1 MPDDPSWPSYGGG
14 VGEEL
19 FSLFLEAVCD
29 DVVVVVPCGV
39 VVPVGVVSGRAS
51 GVASVVGV
59 IR

>member
-1 MPDDPSWPSYGGG
+1 MAIVWRY

-39 VVPVGVVSGRAS
+39 VVPVGTVSGRAS
-51 GVASVVGV
+51 GVAPVVGV